1 MPMDTKN
8 IQLTTK
14 NLGENALV
22 KGYKGLIVY
31 QKAKT
36 LTTDLFKF
44 YSEKKLGW
52 TEKYLIDQLL
62 RAASSIGAN
71 LAEGYGRLYKLDYRR
86 FISISRGSSFELEYW
101 IDLISDIRPQDKEFL
116 NKETNINTEILKML
130 TVMMRR
136 LKYNKKH
143 TT

>member
-1 MPMDTKN
+1 MDTYN
-8 IQLTTK
+8 LQHTTK
-14 NLGENALV
+14 NLGENASV

-36 LTTDLFKF
+36 LTIDLIKF

-62 RAASSIGAN
+62 RAASSVGAN

-86 FISISRGSSFELEYW
+86 FISISRGSSFEVEYW
-101 IDLISDIRPQDKEFL
+101 IDLISNVRPQDLVFL
-116 NKETNINTEILKML
+116 EKNAQINIEVLKML
-130 TVMMRR
+130 TAMMKS
-136 LKYNKKH
+136 LKS
-143 TT
+143 